1 MNYYVS
7 NTFKRENLVFIIL
20 VFYNLTRGN
29 YSDDF
34 QEVLYAGVLWAIIIS
49 FLGNGKKENEQTAS
63 IASFGYFILIPENS
77 SQFCELNYIIVI
89 L

>member
-1 MNYYVS
+1 MNYHVS

-63 IASFGYFILIPENS
+63 FGYFILIPENS